1 MRVEPRYVR
10 LDVLTVA
17 DKSNEMRVEAT
28 DCTGE
33 VTRALT
39 LRDRMRA
46 AVGEHDQSVRN
57 EGARD
62 DS

>member
-1 MRVEPRYVR
+1 MRIEPRYVR
-10 LDVLTVA
+10 LDVLPVG
-17 DKSNEMRVEAT
+17 KSNKMRVKAT